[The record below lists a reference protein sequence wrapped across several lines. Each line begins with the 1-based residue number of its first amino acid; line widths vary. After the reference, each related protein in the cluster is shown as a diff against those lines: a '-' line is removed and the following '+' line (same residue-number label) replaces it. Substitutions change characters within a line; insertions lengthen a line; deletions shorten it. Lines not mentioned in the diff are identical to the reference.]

1 MQRKWRLAAAAAA
14 LLALLGT
21 AVIAGLAAALPDTL
35 YTDEPAAEL
44 RIASLPYLSARKK
57 QGAVPADSTAP
68 DTSSNVTLALF
79 GVVPVKTVRAVTT
92 ARRTVQLCGTPFGV
106 KLFSDGALVVAFSD
120 RYTALG
126 SENPAK
132 AAGLRLGD
140 LIISANG
147 QPVRSNEDLTS
158 AHTGGGRCAA
168 DCALQTRRKPMY
180 GGADADSG
188 RERLLQGGH
197 LGAGFG
203 GGYRDAQLYRPTA
216 RHLCRAGP
224 FHQRCRHRCRIDTA
238 IR

>member
-44 RIASLPYLSARKK
+44 RIASLPYLSACKK

-106 KLFSDGALVVAFSD
+106 KLVF
-120 RYTALG
+120 RW
-126 SENPAK
+126 
-132 AAGLRLGD
+132 R
-140 LIISANG
+140 
-147 QPVRSNEDLTS
+147 
-158 AHTGGGRCAA
+158 TGRGI
-168 DCALQTRRKPMY
+168 L
-180 GGADADSG
+180 
-188 RERLLQGGH
+188 
-197 LGAGFG
+197 
-203 GGYRDAQLYRPTA
+203 
-216 RHLCRAGP
+216 
-224 FHQRCRHRCRIDTA
+224 
-238 IR
+238 